1 MVLVRFAA
9 GFFAFVANLV
19 LPKIKSLLVGRL
31 SSTTIAVYP
40 TSVKRATMV
49 LLMIIAVIYFVVL
62 TVVLLFMTYGLRRS
76 LRRFTIR
83 KNYTAA
89 VGAPSVSICIPARN
103 ETHAMTQCLER
114 ALASNYPKLEVIV
127 YDDGS
132 GDDTSILIRSFAHAG
147 VRFVPGVAL
156 PDGWVG
162 KNHAL
167 QVLANEASGT
177 YVLFMDVDTAI
188 QSSTVSQLVGYMI
201 DEKVNMVSVIPGRS
215 GVWRANVLFG
225 HLRYFWQLIFSRP
238 SAPASSS
245 ALWMIDRTTLLQT
258 LGGFAPYKSD
268 VAAEASIA
276 AKLGTHAYHCLVGTT
291 SLGVTYEKKWLS
303 QLETSRRLFYPMVG
317 GRISGAIAGLLFFAV
332 LNAPTAIVAYGIVTS
347 HFFLAAVAGAY
358 LVAFM
363 CLYGMYTN
371 VVWQRDWWL
380 GVLCWPIVI
389 AQELILLMSSTWGY
403 LRHTVTWKG
412 RLLTAPVLRADHI
425 KIDE

>member
-1 MVLVRFAA
+1 
-9 GFFAFVANLV
+9 
-19 LPKIKSLLVGRL
+19 
-31 SSTTIAVYP
+31 
-40 TSVKRATMV
+40 
-49 LLMIIAVIYFVVL
+49 
-62 TVVLLFMTYGLRRS
+62 
-76 LRRFTIR
+76 
-83 KNYTAA
+83 
-89 VGAPSVSICIPARN
+89 
-103 ETHAMTQCLER
+103 
-114 ALASNYPKLEVIV
+114 
-127 YDDGS
+127 
-132 GDDTSILIRSFAHAG
+132 
-147 VRFVPGVAL
+147 
-156 PDGWVG
+156 
-162 KNHAL
+162 
-167 QVLANEASGT
+167 
-177 YVLFMDVDTAI
+177 
-188 QSSTVSQLVGYMI
+188 
-201 DEKVNMVSVIPGRS
+201 
-215 GVWRANVLFG
+215 
-225 HLRYFWQLIFSRP
+225 
-238 SAPASSS
+238 
-245 ALWMIDRTTLLQT
+245 MIDRTTLLQT